1 MAKQKMSKAERQQV
15 ETDLATLRRAVAQ
28 CEKEL
33 AEDDE
38 ADKAAAAQSD
48 AAAVKAI
55 ANGGSGD
62 KRMGTARGVLAIRE
76 RGGNRISDAVHN
88 ERTK

>member
-1 MAKQKMSKAERQQV
+1 MKKPMTKEERTQV

-38 ADKAAAAQSD
+38 CMKAASAESAG
-48 AAAVKAI
+48 AAVKAI
-55 ANGGSGD
+55 ADGGTGD
-62 KRMGTARGVLAIRE
+62 KREQARRGILAIRE
-76 RGGNRISDAVHN
+76 AGGTRISDVVYSD
-88 ERTK
+88 RKK